1 MPVFQD
7 PANIANEQEV
17 PQWLLRSWLL
27 RAWIHSKLN
36 PPQSDSRGRA
46 KLTSPAQRKKKM
58 SGFATLR
65 TFFASKILTRFHN
78 VPQCSTYVLCVT
90 QVQAQT
96 SYLFCFLR
104 CRHQATC
111 QLFGIN
117 TGRQPKVKP
126 ESLGTFR
133 KWLRRDWVPNGPN
146 LPPFTSWKDQGRSRL
161 HCSAWRAG
169 NSWKF

>member
-1 MPVFQD
+1 MTAAQLTASSLNSPQAEPTAVRLPRPSEIDVTCAKEEKDVWICYPQD
-7 PANIANEQEV
+7 LFCQQNIDQ
-17 PQWLLRSWLL
+17 
-27 RAWIHSKLN
+27 
-36 PPQSDSRGRA
+36 
-46 KLTSPAQRKKKM
+46 
-58 SGFATLR
+58 
-65 TFFASKILTRFHN
+65 